1 MYKVKHNKITKEVLK
16 ELDQKFVPDVDYFYF
31 EDRPNFVL
39 VNERETVDLSLDLKT
54 SYLPWNISAK
64 ARYIAIVSNEE
75 FLSWEEELQKAVLI
89 EQIRL
94 NRGYIFELDE
104 LRKVIGDIPVEV
116 QNALDTFS
124 INIDGMKMITLQ
136 GFLWENFL
144 TEIRTNILLYVA
156 NMFVDMDSISD
167 VSYLNAL
174 KREYPSIVSLL
185 NTFGSKNGPNCLG
198 AELIALQKDEDTIT
212 SYLNKWVLPA
222 EFYKELKNKD
232 YVRIETDSIQ
242 SNDVLIWEKD
252 HNTFHSCFVL
262 SNGLVFNKQ
271 GQTMFNPYQ
280 CLPLEDV
287 LNNWNWVEAS
297 GGHLVIY
304 RKNEV

>member
-1 MYKVKHNKITKEVLK
+1 MYKVKHNKITNEVLK

-75 FLSWEEELQKAVLI
+75 FLSWEEEIQKLVLR

-104 LRKVIGDIPVEV
+104 LRKGIGDIPVEV

-136 GFLWENFL
+136 RFLWNTFPN
-144 TEIRTNILLYVA
+144 EIRTNILLYVA

-167 VSYLNAL
+167 ESFLNTL
-174 KREYPSIVSLL
+174 KCEYPTVASLL
-185 NTFGSKNGPNCLG
+185 NTFGSRNGPNCFG
-198 AELIALQKDEDTIT
+198 AVLIALQKDEDKIT
-212 SYLNKWVLPA
+212 SYLNKWVLPT

-242 SNDVLIWEKD
+242 SNDILIWEKD
-252 HNTFHSCFVL
+252 HNTLHSCFVL
-262 SNGLVFNKQ
+262 SNGLVLNKQ

-297 GGHLVIY
+297 GGHLMIY